1 MKNLKN
7 VKNERRLIMSEN
19 MSKKWGTIALVVL
32 LAIILSP
39 LLLVLAILLVFP
51 GVRRAVARRIEIA
64 KSRM

>member
-1 MKNLKN
+1 
-7 VKNERRLIMSEN
+7 MSEDN
-19 MSKKWGTIALVVL
+19 SKKWCKIALVVL

-51 GVRRAVARRIEIA
+51 GVRRAIAHRIEIA

>member
-1 MKNLKN
+1 MF
-7 VKNERRLIMSEN
+7 EN
-19 MSKKWGTIALVVL
+19 MAKKWGTMALVVL